1 MDNTAVVSL
10 QIPRKHIVAD
20 LEVPLNIPAE
30 RVIDALSVTYDLD
43 MADEGYLIC
52 ENPIALISGK
62 KTFREFGVRNGSI
75 LKCIN

>member
-1 MDNTAVVSL
+1 MENTVVVSL
-10 QIPRKHIVAD
+10 QIPRKHFVAD
-20 LEVPLNIPAE
+20 MEVPLNIPAE
-30 RVIDALSVTYDLD
+30 RVIVALSVTYDLD
-43 MADEGYLIC
+43 VGDEGYLIC